1 MKDKYLASQV
11 NTTQGNYRVIVGKSI
26 LSELGKELDSAS
38 LTNKKCFLIADKA
51 MFPKNIKFIHEALES
66 HGYITNSFSTDFSES
81 LKNYTSVENIYN
93 WLAEMRTERKDFI
106 ISFGGGVAG
115 DLIGF
120 VASTYLRGIPFV
132 QIPTTLAAMTDA
144 SIGGKVGYNLPQG
157 KNLVGSFFQPKLVFE
172 DLDFLDSL
180 PPREKN
186 SGWAEAIKHSL
197 IIDNNL
203 FNDFDKEYEKI
214 FTLNSEYSANILKR
228 SVKIKADIVSKDEF
242 ETGNERIKLNYG
254 HTIGHAIEKI
264 TNYKD
269 FLHGEAVSVGMM
281 AAINISKELGMV
293 SESTVEKQKQI
304 LQKYQLPVKA
314 PGLNAEKIFEAI
326 KMDKKNSN
334 GRVKWVLLKSI
345 GESKIVQNVS
355 DEIIMKS
362 INKILY

>member
-11 NTTQGNYRVIVGKSI
+11 NTSQGSYRIIVGKSI
-26 LSELGKELDSAS
+26 LSELGKELDIAN
-38 LTNKKCFLIADKA
+38 LKDKKCFLIADKA
-51 MFPKNIKFIHEALES
+51 MFPKNIKLIHEALES
-66 HGYITNSFSTDFSES
+66 HGYITNSFSTEFSES
-81 LKNYTSVENIYN
+81 IKSYETVEKIYN
-93 WLAEMRTERKDFI
+93 WLADMKIERKDLI

-115 DLIGF
+115 DIIGF
-120 VASTYLRGIPFV
+120 VASTYLRGIPFI

-144 SIGGKVGYNLPQG
+144 SIGGKVAYNLPQG

-172 DLDFLDSL
+172 DLDFLNSL
-180 PPREKN
+180 PSREKN

-197 IIDNNL
+197 IIDESL
-203 FNDFDKEYEKI
+203 FKEFDKEYENI
-214 FTLNSEYSANILKR
+214 YELNSEYSANILKR

-254 HTIGHAIEKI
+254 HTIGHAIEKV
-264 TNYKD
+264 TNYENY
-269 FLHGEAVSVGMM
+269 LHGEAVSVGMM
-281 AAINISKELGMV
+281 AAIYISKELGMV
-293 SESTVEKQKQI
+293 TNSIVQKQKQI
-304 LQKYQLPVKA
+304 LKKYQLPVKA
-314 PGLNAEKIFEAI
+314 KGLNAEKIFEAI

-362 INKILY
+362 INMVLD